1 MLAQIFK
8 HKSYLDMQ
16 TGGAETM
23 MGKKLLFS
31 ALELKRLITD
41 IKDHEPNI
49 CIRFRSVGEMWQTQ
63 MMRLITITEN
73 RVLVHN
79 EISNK
84 LISID
89 LNNVMQF
96 EIDGRFR
103 DVEPHYHYEVRP
115 IM

>member
-1 MLAQIFK
+1 MTEKI
-8 HKSYLDMQ
+8 
-16 TGGAETM
+16 
-23 MGKKLLFS
+23 LLS

-49 CIRFRSVGEMWQTQ
+49 CIRFRLIGEMWQMH
-63 MMRLITITEN
+63 MMRIITVTEN
-73 RVLVHN
+73 RVLIHN
-79 EISNK
+79 GISNK

-103 DVEPHYHYEVRP
+103 DIQPHYHYEVRP
-115 IM
+115 VI

>member
-1 MLAQIFK
+1 M
-8 HKSYLDMQ
+8 
-16 TGGAETM
+16 TT
-23 MGKKLLFS
+23 KKTLIS
-31 ALELKRLITD
+31 ALELKRIITD

-49 CIRFRSVGEMWQTQ
+49 CIRFRLIGEMWQTY
-63 MMRLITITEN
+63 MMRIITVTEN

-79 EISNK
+79 EIANK

-103 DVEPHYHYEVRP
+103 EIQPHYHYEVTP
-115 IM
+115 VFS